1 MTGSGTTLGIVAAF
15 QYLPMLLFGPYSGV
29 LIDRFPRRK
38 IIYLTQAISGLL
50 ALILGI
56 LVLTGLIKVWMIYI
70 LALFLGLINT
80 IDIPAGQNFSLEMV
94 GEEKLQ
100 NAVSLDATLK
110 SLARAVGPAIAGAL
124 LLTLGVGLCFIVN
137 AISYIAVLIALFMMR
152 EKEMHP
158 MVLVPAEKGQMM
170 QGFKYIKSNYLI
182 RDTLILI
189 TIVGAFSCEF
199 QTAIPLL
206 AKFTFNGDV
215 KIYTLL
221 TVVFGIGS
229 MFGGFFTASKKRT
242 APHILINACLLLGL
256 AMFLVALSPNII
268 TASIFLAISGAVA
281 IFLVSLA
288 NVTLQ
293 LESAPEM
300 RGRVLAIYAVGYFGS
315 PAIGAPAIGWIC
327 EFFGA
332 RWGFAAGGFAA
343 VLAAILAIPTLKK
356 DKYLK
361 ISKKLSRV

>member
-1 MTGSGTTLGIVAAF
+1 MQRIAQSWLVLQMTGSGTTLGIVAAF

-152 EKEMHP
+152 
-158 MVLVPAEKGQMM
+158 
-170 QGFKYIKSNYLI
+170 
-182 RDTLILI
+182 
-189 TIVGAFSCEF
+189 
-199 QTAIPLL
+199 
-206 AKFTFNGDV
+206 
-215 KIYTLL
+215 
-221 TVVFGIGS
+221 
-229 MFGGFFTASKKRT
+229 
-242 APHILINACLLLGL
+242 
-256 AMFLVALSPNII
+256 
-268 TASIFLAISGAVA
+268 
-281 IFLVSLA
+281 
-288 NVTLQ
+288 
-293 LESAPEM
+293 
-300 RGRVLAIYAVGYFGS
+300 
-315 PAIGAPAIGWIC
+315 
-327 EFFGA
+327 
-332 RWGFAAGGFAA
+332 
-343 VLAAILAIPTLKK
+343 
-356 DKYLK
+356 
-361 ISKKLSRV
+361 